1 MQILAIALTLP
12 KDYRESLQGR
22 NFDTQGQHCENVEKG
37 RYFPF
42 LNEATNFQQE
52 DRVLCRIATNSYDF
66 SVCTGR
72 PGNCMSLGSQT
83 VVADLQVPSSNTIIT
98 ALPQFYMTTLIT
110 IAHFR
115 NFFQHHL
122 SSSAGPQSLLLII
135 QLSLRTL
142 NHHQLNRTLHVGI
155 LLIPFIRKPNLNSI
169 LSSPPK
175 LPHNP
180 PLTSLQYR

>member
-1 MQILAIALTLP
+1 MQILVIALTLP

-52 DRVLCRIATNSYDF
+52 DRVLCRITTNHTVSLYARAPPGIVCHWEARLSLPIF
-66 SVCTGR
+66 KSRHSVR
-72 PGNCMSLGSQT
+72 SLQPYPYFT
-83 VVADLQVPSSNTIIT
+83 LQHSSRSLTSETPSNIIF
-98 ALPQFYMTTLIT
+98 P
-110 IAHFR
+110 H
-115 NFFQHHL
+115 
-122 SSSAGPQSLLLII
+122 PQSLLLII

-142 NHHQLNRTLHVGI
+142 NHHQLDRTLQVSI

-169 LSSPPK
+169 LSSPRK
-175 LPHNP
+175 LPHKP

>member
-12 KDYRESLQGR
+12 KDYGESLQGR

-42 LNEATNFQQE
+42 PNEATNFQQE
-52 DRVLCRIATNSYDF
+52 DGVLCRITTNQ
-66 SVCTGR
+66 TI
-72 PGNCMSLGSQT
+72 SLY
-83 VVADLQVPSSNTIIT
+83 AR
-98 ALPQFYMTTLIT
+98 ALPGIVCHWEARLSLLIFKSRPSVRSLQPYPYFTL
-110 IAHFR
+110 
-115 NFFQHHL
+115 QH
-122 SSSAGPQSLLLII
+122 SSRSLTLETPSNIIFPHPQLLLII

-142 NHHQLNRTLHVGI
+142 NHHQLDRTLQVSI

-169 LSSPPK
+169 LSSPRK
-175 LPHNP
+175 LPHKP